1 MTHRR
6 QRIAI
11 ALAAMLATTAAAAT
25 PAPPPDSEPPST
37 SHPAIAA
44 PAPAPGPAATP
55 AKRPRVGLVLAG
67 GGAKG
72 GAHVGVLK
80 VLEQMHVPV
89 DCIAGTS
96 MGALVGGGYASGIPA
111 DGLEKFLLSIDW
123 PKVVGGVGLRG
134 HEPIEQ
140 KRAGVTYSNTLDMGL
155 RGGRVVMPGGLVS
168 TAGIDDLLRSY
179 VAKARG
185 ISDFDNLPIP
195 YRAVATDMVSG
206 QMVVLANG
214 DLATAMRASMAI
226 PGAFEPVRLNDW
238 ILNDGGMVR
247 NLPID
252 VARDLCAD
260 VVIAVNLVKQPI
272 EPDKL
277 QSATQL
283 AGRAMDVMLEANV
296 ELQLQTL
303 RPGDVRVDVHV
314 GDIGTADFE
323 RVPETIPLGEQAAL
337 AVADQLR
344 QYAVPEAE
352 YVAWR
357 QSVTEDQ
364 EIEAQV
370 ADVRFEGTRNVNPG
384 YLSTL
389 SDIKPGDAVDNK
401 RISNEAR
408 NMATVEDLD
417 SVGYRL
423 DGDPSNPVLT
433 WLPKEKSWGPN
444 YLKFDLGLYGSL
456 GGDSGFIL
464 YMKQERR
471 WLNSLGLQW
480 RNELQIGYNNIVSTS
495 LYQPL
500 DVGQTFF
507 VEPKA
512 FWTRDTEY
520 IYYENDRIAQ
530 YAFANLGGTFDVG
543 VNFANKAQWRVGY
556 TYADRD
562 VSVET
567 GLPLLPQGSTIDAG
581 ISSKF
586 IWDTRDTA
594 FNPTRGVAAAV
605 EYLDSSPSLGAERD
619 WQSLEGGLAVAV
631 PFRGDIVWIT
641 AAGGSNLG
649 SDLPIDRYFTLG
661 GPGSFPGLE
670 LGQIRTPEYWTV
682 SGSYLWKLADIQSI
696 RGQALYL
703 GARVETGEVDDW
715 LVPGGLKPLYGGS
728 VSLTG
733 RTFVGPLTLG
743 VGATSLN
750 TWSLWIA
757 VGRPIGQGTI
767 LERGIFR

>member
-185 ISDFDNLPIP
+185 ISNFDDLPIP
-195 YRAVATDMVSG
+195 YRAVATDMLSG

-226 PGAFEPVRLNDW
+226 PAAFEPVHLNDW

-247 NLPID
+247 NLPVD

-260 VVIAVNLVKQPI
+260 VVIAVNLETQPI
-272 EPDKL
+272 SADKL
-277 QSATQL
+277 QTATQL
-283 AGRAMDVMLEANV
+283 ASRAMDVMLEANV
-296 ELQLQTL
+296 ELQLRTL
-303 RPGDVRVDVHV
+303 TPRDVRVDVQL

-323 RVPETIPLGEQAAL
+323 RVPETIPLGEKAAL

-357 QSVTEDQ
+357 QQVTEDQ
-364 EIEAQV
+364 EIKAQV
-370 ADVRFEGTRNVNPG
+370 ADVRIEGLEFVNPA
-384 YLSTL
+384 YLATL

-401 RISNEAR
+401 RISDQAR
-408 NMATVEDLD
+408 NLSVIEDID
-417 SVGYRL
+417 TVGYQL
-423 DGDPSNPVLT
+423 EGDPANPTLT
-433 WLPKEKSWGPN
+433 WLPKEKNWGPN
-444 YLKFDLGLYGSL
+444 YLKFDLGMYGSD

-464 YMKQERR
+464 YFKQERR

-480 RNELQIGYNNIVSTS
+480 RNELQVGYNTLLSSS

-500 DVGQTFF
+500 DVAQRYF
-507 VEPKA
+507 VEPKVA
-512 FWTRDTEY
+512 WTRDTEY
-520 IYYENDRIAQ
+520 LYQDDQRLAQ
-530 YAFANLGGTFDVG
+530 YAFSDFGGGVDLG
-543 VNFANKAQWRVGY
+543 VNFGDRAQWRVGY
-556 TYADRD
+556 VYTDRN
-562 VSVET
+562 VEVET
-567 GLPLLPQGSTIDAG
+567 GDKLLPNGSSIDAG
-581 ISSKF
+581 IASEL

-605 EYLDSSPSLGAERD
+605 DYNYSNTSLGADRD
-619 WQSLEGGLAVAV
+619 WQTLEGGIAVAV
-631 PFRGDIVWIT
+631 PFRGDIVWLS
-641 AAGGSNLG
+641 AAGGTDLDSN
-649 SDLPIDRYFTLG
+649 LPIDRYFTLG
-661 GPGSFPGLE
+661 GPGSFPGLQ
-670 LGQIRTPEYWTV
+670 LGQLRTPDYWTA
-682 SGSYLWKLADIQSI
+682 SGSYLWKLADIMSL

-703 GARVETGEVDDW
+703 GARIETGEVNDW
-715 LVPGGLKPLYGGS
+715 LTLGGMKPLWGGS
-728 VSLTG
+728 LSLTG
-733 RTFVGPLTLG
+733 RTIVGPLTLG
-743 VGATSLN
+743 VGATSMD
-750 TWSLWIA
+750 TWSVWIA
-757 VGRPIGQGTI
+757 IGRPVGQGTI